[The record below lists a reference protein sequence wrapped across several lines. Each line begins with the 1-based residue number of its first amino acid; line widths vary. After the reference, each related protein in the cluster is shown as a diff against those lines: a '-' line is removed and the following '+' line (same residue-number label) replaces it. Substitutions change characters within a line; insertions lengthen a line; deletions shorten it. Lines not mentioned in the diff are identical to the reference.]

1 MSKNSKGD
9 IYKAYLFK
17 GYAGE
22 RGKFRL
28 AEASRDFSLP
38 KSKTGLVT
46 LLTTEQFEELVTAF
60 EGINVF
66 NSSMLKKT
74 LSELAKVFRII
85 VGSDNEVICFIKAGY
100 AAVCKSP
107 VPGVMDT
114 KDLLFRIMTYAINNT
129 VVIAR
134 NKNCESDIYNEQ
146 DYSGVILL
154 VQRSDGVITPGS
166 KSVHFNK
173 DGKTVILNDKPTE

>member
-1 MSKNSKGD
+1 
-9 IYKAYLFK
+9 
-17 GYAGE
+17 
-22 RGKFRL
+22 
-28 AEASRDFSLP
+28 
-38 KSKTGLVT
+38 
-46 LLTTEQFEELVTAF
+46 
-60 EGINVF
+60 
-66 NSSMLKKT
+66 
-74 LSELAKVFRII
+74 
-85 VGSDNEVICFIKAGY
+85 
-100 AAVCKSP
+100 
-107 VPGVMDT
+107 MDT